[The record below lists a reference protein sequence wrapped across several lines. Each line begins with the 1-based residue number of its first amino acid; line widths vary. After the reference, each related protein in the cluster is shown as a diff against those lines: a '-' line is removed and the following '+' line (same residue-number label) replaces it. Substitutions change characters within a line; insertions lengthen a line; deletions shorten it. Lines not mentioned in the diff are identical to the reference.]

1 MRLYLQNKT
10 KLIIGFGNVELQW
23 VECLLGMHEAPGS
36 ILDTKIPTAN
46 QGSWK
51 EDPIHSLEEHPITK
65 HSCWAVT
72 QNGDL
77 TNHSCCGIAQ
87 SCPLTLSS
95 QNQMENLE
103 TVISSA
109 PKATGLPALNSEY
122 G

>member
-1 MRLYLQNKT
+1 M
-10 KLIIGFGNVELQW
+10 KLIIVVGNVVQW
-23 VECLLGMHEAPGS
+23 VECLFSMQEVPGS
-36 ILDTKIPTAN
+36 NLDTKIPTAN

-51 EDPIHSLEEHPITK
+51 EEPIHSLEELPIAK
-65 HSCWAVT
+65 QSCRAVT
-72 QNGDL
+72 QDGDL

-95 QNQMENLE
+95 QNQIENIE